1 MSTEHSE
8 KDVTRS
14 RRRSPLAVVSVA
26 AVLLMGGGTA
36 YWASAATQGRAAPA
50 SEGAA
55 PRPPVLNLAADGST
69 DPGPGIAPGEPD
81 PRGGAVVYRAAGE
94 LPRGPGKAAVHRAE
108 GAVGADAVARLAK
121 ALGVPGTP
129 RADGA
134 AWTVGSGGDGSGP
147 FLRVARQAPGT
158 WTFARYASGG
168 PDACPSAAACA
179 KPGAGSGSGSGSDT
193 DDPVDAKTA
202 EAAAAPVLK
211 AVGQE
216 GAALDTRQLMGSVRV
231 VNADPV
237 VGGLPT
243 TGWSTGIQVGAG
255 GEVVGGGGHLT
266 PLEKSHDYPVI
277 GARAALDLL
286 NAESL
291 PGPGPAVG
299 GCATPVP
306 LEDGAPSSAAAG
318 CAPRGDASRT
328 TTLTV
333 EKAVLGLS
341 ARLADGEQALVP
353 SWLFSVRP
361 EGGGEAST
369 VARVAVDP
377 AYLADGST
385 APEDGPAPGTGDV
398 GSGER
403 QVLSY
408 GADGR
413 TLEVRFWG
421 GVCAAY
427 EAHAKEDD
435 ATVRITVTE
444 SAPEPGK
451 ACVMIAKE
459 LTRTVTLDA
468 PLDGRTVLDARTG
481 ATVPRA

>member
-1 MSTEHSE
+1 M
-8 KDVTRS
+8 
-14 RRRSPLAVVSVA
+14 AVVSVA

-36 YWASAATQGRAAPA
+36 YWASAATQGAAPA

-94 LPRGPGKAAVHRAE
+94 LPRGPGEAAVHRAE

-129 RADGA
+129 RTDGA
-134 AWTVGSGGDGSGP
+134 AWTVGSDGDGSGP

-168 PDACPSAAACA
+168 PDACPSVAACA
-179 KPGAGSGSGSGSDT
+179 KPGAGADT
-193 DDPVDAKTA
+193 DPPVDAKTA

-377 AYLADGST
+377 AYLAEGST
-385 APEDGPAPGTGDV
+385 APEDGPAPGTGDA

-427 EAHAKEDD
+427 EAHAEEDD